1 MLNYKDKMDLI
12 EYSISDR
19 IAVIKINRPGKRN
32 ALNPLL
38 VEQLFHAFKSA
49 IADSLVKVI
58 VLKAAGEVFSAGADL
73 DYLKQL
79 QLNSA
84 NDNRDD
90 TLALKD
96 LYLLIYES
104 PKLVIAQVE
113 GHAIAG
119 GCGLVT
125 VCDIVFAVPEARFG
139 YTEVKIGFIPALVSC
154 FLIRKI
160 GEGRAKE
167 LLLSGDL
174 ISAQT
179 AHTYGLINF
188 ITPADEIDAAVLE
201 YASIRV
207 NSTSLN
213 SISETKRLLNLAQD
227 LSLKESLEIAVNL
240 NVQIRSSEDC
250 KRGISAFLNKE
261 KLNW

>member
-1 MLNYKDKMDLI
+1 MDKMDLI

-19 IAVIKINRPGKRN
+19 IAVIKINRSENRN
-32 ALNPLL
+32 ALNPQL
-38 VEQLFHAFKSA
+38 VEQLFLAFKRA

-58 VLKAAGEVFSAGADL
+58 ILKAAGEVFSAGADL

-79 QLNSA
+79 QLNST
-84 NDNRDD
+84 DDSRDD
-90 TLALKD
+90 IVALKD
-96 LYLLIYES
+96 LFLLIYES

-113 GHAIAG
+113 GHAIAT

-125 VCDIVFAVPEARFG
+125 VCDIVFSVPEARFG
-139 YTEVKIGFIPALVSC
+139 FTEVKIGFIPALVSC
-154 FLIRKI
+154 FLIRRI

-174 ISAQT
+174 ISTQT

-188 ITPADEIDAAVLE
+188 IIPADEIDAAILE

-207 NSTSLN
+207 YSASSN
-213 SISETKRLLNLAQD
+213 SITETKRLLNLAQEH
-227 LSLKESLEIAVNL
+227 SLGESLEIAVNL
-240 NVQIRSSEDC
+240 SVQIRSSEDY
-250 KRGISAFLNKE
+250 KRGLSAFLNKG

>member
-1 MLNYKDKMDLI
+1 MDLI
-12 EYSISDR
+12 ENSISDR
-19 IAVIKINRPGKRN
+19 IAVIKINRPEKRN
-32 ALNPLL
+32 ALSPQL
-38 VEQLFHAFKSA
+38 VKQLSLAFQNA
-49 IADSLVKVI
+49 IADPLVKVI
-58 VLKAAGEVFSAGADL
+58 ILKAAGEVFSAGADL

-84 NDNRDD
+84 DDNRDD

-96 LYLLIYES
+96 LFLLIYES

-119 GCGLVT
+119 GCGLIT

-154 FLIRKI
+154 FLIRKT

-167 LLLSGDL
+167 MLLSGDL
-174 ISAQT
+174 ISAHT
-179 AHTYGLINF
+179 AHTYGLVNF
-188 ITPADEIDAAVLE
+188 MVSADEIEAAVLE

-207 NSTSLN
+207 NSTSSN
-213 SISETKRLLNLAQD
+213 SISQTKRLLNLAQD
-227 LSLKESLEIAVNL
+227 LSLKEGLEIAVDL
-240 NVQIRSSEDC
+240 NVQTRSSEDC
-250 KRGISAFLNKE
+250 KRGVSAFLNKE

>member
-1 MLNYKDKMDLI
+1 MDLI

-19 IAVIKINRPGKRN
+19 IAVIKINRSEKRN
-32 ALNPLL
+32 ALNPRL
-38 VEQLFHAFKSA
+38 VNQLTLCFSKA

-58 VLKAAGEVFSAGADL
+58 ILKSSGDVFSAGADL

-79 QLNSA
+79 QHSSFV
-84 NDNRDD
+84 DNEKD
-90 TLALKD
+90 TVALME
-96 LYLLIYES
+96 LFLMIYES

-119 GCGLVT
+119 GCGLVS
-125 VCDIVFAVPEARFG
+125 VSDIVFSVPEAKFG

-154 FLIRKI
+154 FLIRKL
-160 GEGRAKE
+160 GEARVKE

-174 ISAQT
+174 INAGT
-179 AHTYGLINF
+179 ACNYGLINF
-188 ITPADEIDAAVLE
+188 ILPADEIEAGVLE
-201 YASIRV
+201 YASLRV
-207 NSTSLN
+207 NTASANSVSL
-213 SISETKRLLNLAQD
+213 TKKLLNAVQNLP
-227 LSLKESLEIAVNL
+227 LEEGLELAVNF
-240 NVQIRSSEDC
+240 NVQARSSEDC